1 MRLLAIDYIQDK
13 KNQTM
18 RQTLFLLFVLGLWMP
33 LTGQD
38 AIEEKTDGM
47 TAYEG
52 YFDFY
57 WDDESGKIWL
67 EVDRFGEEFLYV
79 NSLPAGIGSNDIGL
93 DRNQLGDTRVVKFIR
108 SGPKV
113 MLVQP
118 NYSYRAVSDNA
129 DERQSVEEAFAQSV
143 IWGFTA
149 EEMVDGKALIDLTP
163 FLLRDAHGVANRLQR
178 GGEGSYRVDASRS
191 AIYLDRTKN
200 FPKNSEFEAMVTLQ
214 GDPRGRY
221 LRSVTPSAEAVTVR
235 MHHSFVE
242 LPDDNYEPR
251 VYDPRSGYNAL
262 SYQDYATPIDQ
273 SLVKRFIRRHRLEKK
288 NPQAA
293 VSEAVEPIVY
303 YLDRGA
309 PEPIRS
315 ALIEGASWWN
325 QAFEAAGYTNAF
337 QVKVLPPD
345 ADPMDVRYNVIN
357 WVHRSTRG
365 WSYGSSV
372 TDPRTG
378 EIIKGHVLL
387 GSLRVRQDFLIA
399 QGLVDAYE
407 NGEEADP
414 RLLQMA
420 LARLRQLSAHEVGHT
435 IGLAHNFAASVNDRA
450 SVMDY
455 PHPYITVGEDGEID
469 FSQAY
474 DTGIGEWDKRTIL
487 YGYQDFPEGTG
498 EKEALRDILAENI
511 DMGLKYV
518 SDSDARPP
526 SGAHPDGHLWDN
538 GASAVA
544 ELKRL
549 SNVRETA
556 LASFDETNIPEGTPM
571 ADLERVLVPLYL
583 AHRYQ
588 VEAVSKVLGGVNYA
602 YAVRGD
608 GQPTNEM
615 VPVDAQMEAL
625 DALLMTL
632 QPDFLALPEEV
643 IELIP
648 PQPIGYRRDRE
659 LFRIH
664 TGLTF
669 DPIGAAESS
678 ANHTISFMLNAQ
690 RLTRIVEQHTRSARH
705 PALSEV
711 LGKAWKSTII
721 DPDAS
726 AYHQELSMMVQKL
739 LLQHLLRLS
748 GDRDIM
754 QQVSAVAL
762 MEAQTFVQNAIDGTM
777 EMNPEDVQN
786 KALFAHQMYLVNQI
800 QRFQND
806 PENYELPAMPPMPD
820 GSPIGSGGLHIGCGG
835 HF

>member
-1 MRLLAIDYIQDK
+1 MWLQAIDYIQDK
-13 KNQTM
+13 KKLTM
-18 RQTLFLLFVLGLWMP
+18 RQTLLLLFALCYLAP
-33 LTGQD
+33 LIGQD

-57 WDDESGKIWL
+57 WDDKSGKIWL
-67 EVDRFGEEFLYV
+67 EVDRFDEEFLYV
-79 NSLPAGIGSNDIGL
+79 NSLPAGVGSNDIGL

-129 DERQSVEEAFAQSV
+129 DERKSVEEAFAQSV

-178 GGEGSYRVDASRS
+178 GGEGSYRVDAGRS
-191 AIYLDRTKN
+191 AIYLDRTRN
-200 FPKNSEFEAMVTLQ
+200 FPKNSEFEAIVTLQ

-288 NPQAA
+288 NPEAA

-325 QAFEAAGYTNAF
+325 QAFEAAGYKDAF

-455 PHPYITVGEDGEID
+455 PHPYITVDNNGEID
-469 FSQAY
+469 FSRAY

-487 YGYQDFPEGTG
+487 YGYQDFPEGTD
-498 EKEALRDILAENI
+498 EHDALRDILEENI
-511 DMGLKYV
+511 DMGLKYM
-518 SDSDARPP
+518 SDSDSRPA
-526 SGAHPDGHLWDN
+526 SGANPDGHLWDN
-538 GASAVA
+538 GATAVA

-549 SNVRETA
+549 SDVRETA

-615 VPVDAQMEAL
+615 VPVAAQMEAL

-632 QPDFLALPEEV
+632 QPDFLALPEDI

-659 LFRIH
+659 LFRTH

-690 RLTRIVEQHTRSARH
+690 RLTRIVEQHARSAEH

-711 LGKAWKSTII
+711 LENICNGVKL
-721 DPDAS
+721 DPDES
-726 AYHQELSMMVQKL
+726 VYHQEITMMVQKL

-754 QQVSAVAL
+754 QQVSAIAL
-762 MEAQTFVQNAIDGTM
+762 MEAQRFVQNPLEEIT
-777 EMNPEDVQN
+777 EENFN
-786 KALFAHQMYLVNQI
+786 KRVGSPLMAHLAYMKNQI

-820 GSPIGSGGLHIGCGG
+820 GSPIGFGGLHIGCGG